1 MQGAEQRPEIT
12 PEQAFG
18 RRVKFVNEMEKAI
31 NKVDGTPGKK
41 SRTRRKELD
50 KSARELLVEVFAV
63 KPTLP
68 PKPQ

>member
-1 MQGAEQRPEIT
+1 
-12 PEQAFG
+12 
-18 RRVKFVNEMEKAI
+18 MEKAI